1 MFGRA
6 ASSRVIRRQ
15 EKGMQQF
22 VAWSC
27 AIATVLALATV
38 APVVAAGTQDD
49 DAAAMGLKNVT
60 GICLSTPYPS
70 ACRKALSSA
79 GARLGGAGGARAGAD
94 PFAAS
99 MRFAMARATSAR
111 AVARNL
117 SASTSSHLGGVAAPP
132 SSGMDDCAELLD
144 ISVAQLGDAFAA
156 ASRDADAVTTWL
168 SAAMTNQATCADS
181 LAISLA
187 KSSER
192 EDMRARVSALAEFIG
207 TALALHANKVK
218 AKANTAAQSS
228 SSPAAGDDASTALPA
243 WLSEHDVKLLRSP
256 GPAASGVAM
265 DAVVALDGTG
275 THRSINEAIAAV
287 TTSAK
292 GVRGGGGGGRKVIY
306 VKAGRYEESVNIGN
320 KQKNVMLMGD
330 GKGSTVIVNHKSV
343 GDGYSTYA
351 SATVGTY
358 HVNCVRTW
366 THRSFGSIVHSVVA
380 LPYLYQ
386 LTPLAHPYIVSI
398 ARKKI
403 I

>member
-1 MFGRA
+1 MEMSGK
-6 ASSRVIRRQ
+6 ASSRVRRQ

-27 AIATVLALATV
+27 AIATVLALATT
-38 APVVAAGTQDD
+38 APVAAAGTQDD
-49 DAAAMGLKNVT
+49 DAAAMGLNVT
-60 GICLSTPYPS
+60 DICLSTPYPS
-70 ACRKALSSA
+70 ACKTALSSA
-79 GARLGGAGGARAGAD
+79 GARLGLGGGRARAGAGAGAAD

-181 LAISLA
+181 LAASAGA

-351 SATVGTY
+351 SATVDLSKSMKYFLKGEGDEWKDDT
-358 HVNCVRTW
+358 C
-366 THRSFGSIVHSVVA
+366 A
-380 LPYLYQ
+380 
-386 LTPLAHPYIVSI
+386 
-398 ARKKI
+398 
-403 I
+403 